1 MNSQATLPV
10 GVVLLDE
17 GELEQFSGGGIWPL
31 ITGAAVFGFTAGR
44 WIFCAMECLLG
55 DA

>member
-1 MNSQATLPV
+1 MNIQTPLPA

-17 GELEQFSGGGIWPL
+17 SELEQLSGGGIWPM

-44 WIFCAMECLLG
+44 WIYCAMECLLG